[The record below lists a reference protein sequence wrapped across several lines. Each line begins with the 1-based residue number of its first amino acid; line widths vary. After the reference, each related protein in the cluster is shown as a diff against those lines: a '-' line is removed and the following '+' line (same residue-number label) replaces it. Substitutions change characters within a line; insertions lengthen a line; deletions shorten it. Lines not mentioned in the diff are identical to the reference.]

1 MDVANEDD
9 HDDDHIDDDDDDEH
23 DHEDQNCHNL
33 ANFQVR
39 RSRFCM
45 DIDLNNT

>member
-1 MDVANEDD
+1 MDAANEDD
-9 HDDDHIDDDDDDEH
+9 HNDDHNYDDVDEH
-23 DHEDQNCHNL
+23 DHEDRNCHNL

-45 DIDLNNT
+45 VLDLNNT

>member
-9 HDDDHIDDDDDDEH
+9 HIDDDDDDDEH
-23 DHEDQNCHNL
+23 DHEDRNCHNL

-45 DIDLNNT
+45 VLDLNNT